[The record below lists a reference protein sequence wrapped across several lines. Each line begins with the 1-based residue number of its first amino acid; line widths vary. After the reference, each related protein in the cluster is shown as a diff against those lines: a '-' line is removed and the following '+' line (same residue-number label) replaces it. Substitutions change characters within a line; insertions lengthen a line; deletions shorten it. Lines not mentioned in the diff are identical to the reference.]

1 MSDTNKNYILL
12 SGVNEAG
19 EKQEIVMSIECDIHL
34 IRRNRLGIRA
44 KARIAYGGITI
55 SDILIY
61 ENRGTIKIEFP
72 TRTET
77 IKGNVVTRT
86 VVFPSDRNLSQKIN
100 NIILNEYLK
109 AKSGNDIPTMELF
122 EESQNIESTD
132 TDTTV
137 ELEKEKT
144 EEQPET
150 AEETSEEK

>member
-1 MSDTNKNYILL
+1 MSETNKNYILL

-34 IRRNRLGIRA
+34 VRRSRLGIRA

-55 SDILIY
+55 ADILIY

-122 EESQNIESTD
+122 EEPQNIESTD

-137 ELEKEKT
+137 ELEKEET

>member
-1 MSDTNKNYILL
+1 
-12 SGVNEAG
+12 
-19 EKQEIVMSIECDIHL
+19 MSIECDIHL

-55 SDILIY
+55 ADILIY

>member
-1 MSDTNKNYILL
+1 
-12 SGVNEAG
+12 
-19 EKQEIVMSIECDIHL
+19 MSIECDIHL

-55 SDILIY
+55 ADILIY

-122 EESQNIESTD
+122 EEPQNIESTD

-137 ELEKEKT
+137 ELEKEET

-150 AEETSEEK
+150 TEETSEEK